1 MPYYPGTG
9 AFWRRPSCC
18 PSRLCVTLALVVRRN
33 LGPATLRVW
42 LAVERHFQDKC
53 APILAVFLGR

>member
-1 MPYYPGTG
+1 MQLELFGLFV
-9 AFWRRPSCC
+9 A
-18 PSRLCVTLALVVRRN
+18 PSRLRVTLALAVRRN
-33 LGPATLRVW
+33 LGPTTPWVW